1 MPIDLYYMSMSA
13 PCRAVLLTAK
23 MVGVEINLKTINL
36 MQGEHMKP
44 EFLKI
49 NPQHTVPCLDDSGFV
64 VTESRAICA
73 YLANKVNNTQHSNH
87 FLKRNLTTGFWTQYG
102 KNDKLYPKDPKDRA
116 LVDQRLYFDLGV
128 FYASFADCYVNI
140 NTLFKKTCL
149 PFEM

>member
-23 MVGVEINLKTINL
+23 MVGIEINLKTINL
-36 MQGEHMKP
+36 MQGEHMQP

-73 YLANKVNNTQHSNH
+73 YLVNKVNTTQHSH
-87 FLKRNLTTGFWTQYG
+87 HVFKRNLTTGF
-102 KNDKLYPKDPKDRA
+102 
-116 LVDQRLYFDLGV
+116 
-128 FYASFADCYVNI
+128 
-140 NTLFKKTCL
+140 
-149 PFEM
+149 